1 MRDND
6 GGGPG
11 GGAGAENRDVSPV
24 RLADTRN
31 GGRTCELGGGIQQF
45 LETVGR
51 SVRQRETV
59 SMPVKRDHPVDEPG
73 ESLVSELVPGAGS
86 ELLTPE
92 AGTDKCCQSFR
103 QIVEM
108 FRMRGAVGVG
118 PVDQFLLKGSLSIS
132 SQCCGSLEWSQQQ
145 AGDVGEFR

>member
-31 GGRTCELGGGIQQF
+31 GGRTCELGGGIQQL

-59 SMPVKRDHPVDEPG
+59 SMPVKRDLPVDEPG
-73 ESLVSELVPGAGS
+73 EAVVSELDGVT
-86 ELLTPE
+86 EDQL
-92 AGTDKCCQSFR
+92 R
-103 QIVEM
+103 QERDRIAKQ
-108 FRMRGAVGVG
+108 RKKNR
-118 PVDQFLLKGSLSIS
+118 
-132 SQCCGSLEWSQQQ
+132 
-145 AGDVGEFR
+145 